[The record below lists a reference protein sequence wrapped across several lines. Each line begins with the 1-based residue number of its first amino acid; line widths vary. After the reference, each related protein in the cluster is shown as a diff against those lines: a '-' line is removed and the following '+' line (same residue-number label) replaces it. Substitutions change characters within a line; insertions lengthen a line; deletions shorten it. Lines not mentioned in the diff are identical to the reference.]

1 MSAPS
6 GGQNFTYAGNNANN
20 KQAQVSLI
28 WSEIGLILTYQLGN
42 AYQELAKEL
51 SSERLKVVGGYTLGR
66 VIGEGA
72 YLLWTI
78 S

>member
-20 KQAQVSLI
+20 KQAQVGLI
-28 WSEIGLILTYQLGN
+28 WMKIGLILIWQLGN

-51 SSERLKVVGGYTLGR
+51 SSEKLKVVGGYTLGR
-66 VIGEGA
+66 VIGEGTS
-72 YLLWTI
+72 LPRPR
-78 S
+78 